1 MTGQGASNNG
11 KYTATVTDFNKGGT
25 TFTGSVAASG
35 KLCPVGYFS
44 SLLLSDANGF
54 GSQPRNKETGV
65 PAMLFEGFA
74 KLRGQ
79 HGFFFPRLDPI
90 AQDDQAN
97 SHDASPLVNR
107 QSSTDRGQI
116 DSGIN
121 GMSKTSVGPSA
132 NELVALFESDSSAPI
147 LSQVPAGPQ
156 SDSDAYP
163 GEYDA
168 RNSKSVC
175 SMENA
180 MTKNADLRCVA
191 EEQGKTNNFQKK
203 DAVT

>member
-1 MTGQGASNNG
+1 MARKGANLRKPPFEPKVPRLPPPRRVFPRQISPPPRRLLTSGHNNC
-11 KYTATVTDFNKGGT
+11 
-25 TFTGSVAASG
+25 S
-35 KLCPVGYFS
+35 
-44 SLLLSDANGF
+44 NGF
-54 GSQPRNKETGV
+54 GSQPRNKETRV
-65 PAMLFEGFA
+65 PAMLFEVFP

-79 HGFFFPRLDPI
+79 HAFFFPRLYPKT
-90 AQDDQAN
+90 QDDQAN

-121 GMSKTSVGPSA
+121 GMSKASVGPSA
-132 NELVALFESDSSAPI
+132 NELVVLFESDSSAPK

-156 SDSDAYP
+156 SDSDADP
-163 GEYDA
+163 GEYYA

-191 EEQGKTNNFQKK
+191 EEQGKATNFQKK

>member
-1 MTGQGASNNG
+1 MWRSAAEYQIGNAGSDDYRFHA
-11 KYTATVTDFNKGGT
+11 TAPSAT
-25 TFTGSVAASG
+25 
-35 KLCPVGYFS
+35 
-44 SLLLSDANGF
+44 GF
-54 GSQPRNKETGV
+54 GSQPRNKEACV
-65 PAMLFEGFA
+65 PAMLFEGFP

-121 GMSKTSVGPSA
+121 GMPKTSVGPSA
-132 NELVALFESDSSAPI
+132 NELVVLFESHSSAPI

-156 SDSDAYP
+156 SDSHSDPGAY
-163 GEYDA
+163 YA

-191 EEQGKTNNFQKK
+191 EEQGKANNCQKK